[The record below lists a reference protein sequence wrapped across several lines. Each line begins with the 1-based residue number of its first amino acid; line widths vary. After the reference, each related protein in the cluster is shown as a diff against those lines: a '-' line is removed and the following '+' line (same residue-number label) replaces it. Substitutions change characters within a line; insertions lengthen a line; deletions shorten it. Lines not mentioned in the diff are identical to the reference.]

1 VEREIS
7 LDPPKTLKRK
17 AKSMEKQWR
26 KDGKMCEIKATAH
39 KLLAVGKV
47 T

>member
-1 VEREIS
+1 
-7 LDPPKTLKRK
+7 
-17 AKSMEKQWR
+17 MEKQWR

-39 KLLAVGKV
+39 TLLAVGNLV